1 MSKVIFATNM
11 TLDGY
16 FGHEDGVGADEE
28 LHQYYA
34 DLMRGA
40 SVELFG
46 RKTYQ
51 LMFPYWHTV
60 AEEQTESPAIIEFA
74 QAIDS
79 IDKIVFSR
87 TLKSVEMKNTR
98 LASASLEE
106 EVEKLKQQ
114 PGKAIS
120 VGSLSLAAQLS
131 KIGLIDEYRIAIHPV
146 MSGRGPRLFETGD
159 LEDRLLLEL
168 IDSKQFSSG
177 VVVLHY
183 KKK

>member
-1 MSKVIFATNM
+1 MNKVIFASNM
-11 TLDGY
+11 TVDGY
-16 FGHEDGVGADEE
+16 FGHEDGIGADEE

-34 DLMRGA
+34 ELMREA

-60 AEEQTESPAIIEFA
+60 AEEQTEPPEILQFA

-87 TLKSVEMKNTR
+87 TLKSVDSMNTR
-98 LASASLEE
+98 LASESPEE
-106 EVEKLKQQ
+106 EVRKLKQQ
-114 PGKAIS
+114 PGKTIS
-120 VGSLSLAAQLS
+120 VGSLSLATQLS
-131 KIGLIDEYRIAIHPV
+131 QSGLIDEYHIAIHPV
-146 MSGRGPRLFETGD
+146 MSGRGPRLFEAGD
-159 LEDRLLLEL
+159 LQDRLLLEL
-168 IDSKQFSSG
+168 VDLKQFGSG